1 MYAEKTEDQLS
12 FVVNAPWN
20 KPWADPVA
28 ARALTPL
35 ILHEG
40 WEAIDF
46 MSNTMSV
53 FVKLRPK
60 GARTTLQA
68 RLHRYVV

>member
-1 MYAEKTEDQLS
+1 MYVLKTEDQLS

-20 KPWADPVA
+20 KPRADPVA
-28 ARALTPL
+28 ALALTPL
-35 ILHEG
+35 ILREG
-40 WEAIDF
+40 WEAIHF

-60 GARTTLQA
+60 GALTTVQA
-68 RLHRYVV
+68 RLHRYGV